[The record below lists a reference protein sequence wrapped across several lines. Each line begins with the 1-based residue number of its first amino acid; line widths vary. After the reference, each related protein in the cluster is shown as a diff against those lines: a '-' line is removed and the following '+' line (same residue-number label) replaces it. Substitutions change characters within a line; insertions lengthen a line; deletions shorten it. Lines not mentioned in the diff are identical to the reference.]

1 MDALNRSDLEL
12 DAKTTQGQKLVEAL
26 ELMSVGMRLERQR
39 LRQKH
44 PEATDQQL
52 EELFLAWLLEHD

>member
-1 MDALNRSDLEL
+1 VDALNRSDLEL